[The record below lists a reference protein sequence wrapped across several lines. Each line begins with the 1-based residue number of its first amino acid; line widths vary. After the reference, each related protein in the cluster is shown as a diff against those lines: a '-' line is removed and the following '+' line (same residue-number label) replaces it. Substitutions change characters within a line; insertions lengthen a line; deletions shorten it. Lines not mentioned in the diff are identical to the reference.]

1 MAGNAGLIQDHA
13 LEAEAASGAGLSS
26 GAERARAW
34 AQRALFL
41 ALPLFALYNVWFP
54 TVPLQERAI
63 LGLLAVAA
71 YFVSVP
77 PRSAAWFALDCF
89 HVALGVLIFGYLIF
103 FWEEL
108 LLSQGIPSTTDIVL
122 GVIGVYV
129 VMVATV
135 RSLGLGLAAVVGVF
149 LLYTL
154 FGQYLP
160 VWLAGHRGYGLDRI
174 FTFLYINENGIM
186 GFAMDACLKY
196 MALFLILGKVLQY
209 TGALDFIMEFARA
222 LFGSGRT
229 GPPLMAVVSSAM
241 VGTVSGS
248 SMGNVYVSGNMTIP
262 LMKRVGLKPELAAA
276 VEAAASN
283 GAQIMPPIMGFAVF
297 FMIVLLDVAYVDI
310 MIAALIPALMYF
322 LSLGLSIWLRVRRLE
337 AAGGVDVSFLDRERP
352 KVGEAMKR
360 MGALSFLLTLG
371 TLIYLLA
378 QRGSLQNSVL
388 IAMVVGI
395 AASMLGRDRLTPKKV
410 MAVLYDSGRELV
422 DVTIACLALGL
433 ITGPILLTGL
443 GTKLPALMIGWAAGD
458 LTLLLVCS
466 FIACMVLGL
475 GIPTSMAYVVVALL
489 ISNAIVQLGVEL
501 LDAHL
506 FVFYAALA
514 AMITPPVALSAYAA
528 ATIAKSNYWT
538 TGWLS
543 AALGMPK
550 YLVPFAFVFRPEL
563 LMRGGAFE
571 IVAVSLLTLAG
582 LAAVSFGLAVREWRS
597 ATGAA
602 AMLCLVIGGILLA
615 VPPLEAPEIPI
626 GGAGLCVAGLLL
638 VIVPRRSHRLSGG

>member
-1 MAGNAGLIQDHA
+1 M
-13 LEAEAASGAGLSS
+13 EAEAASSAGLSP
-26 GAERARAW
+26 GAERARIW
-34 AQRALFL
+34 TQRGLFL

-54 TVPLQERAI
+54 TIPLQERAI
-63 LGLLAVAA
+63 LGLLAVSA

-77 PRSAAWFALDCF
+77 PRSTLWFALDCF
-89 HVALGVLIFGYLIF
+89 HIALGALIFGYLIF
-103 FWEEL
+103 FWEDL
-108 LLSQGIPSTTDIVL
+108 LLSQGIPSTTDVVL
-122 GVIGVYV
+122 GVVGIYV

-149 LLYTL
+149 LVYTL
-154 FGQYLP
+154 FGQHLP

-209 TGALDFIMEFARA
+209 TGALDFILEFARA

-337 AAGGVDVSFLDRERP
+337 VTGGEDVSFLDRERP
-352 KVGEAMKR
+352 KVGDAIKR
-360 MGALSFLLTLG
+360 MGALSFVLTLG

-395 AASMLGRDRLTPKKV
+395 AASMLGKDRLTPKKV
-410 MAVLYDSGRELV
+410 MGVLYDSGRELV

-443 GTKLPALMIGWAAGD
+443 GTKLP
-458 LTLLLVCS
+458 
-466 FIACMVLGL
+466 
-475 GIPTSMAYVVVALL
+475 P
-489 ISNAIVQLGVEL
+489 
-501 LDAHL
+501 
-506 FVFYAALA
+506 
-514 AMITPPVALSAYAA
+514 
-528 ATIAKSNYWT
+528 
-538 TGWLS
+538 
-543 AALGMPK
+543 
-550 YLVPFAFVFRPEL
+550 
-563 LMRGGAFE
+563 
-571 IVAVSLLTLAG
+571 
-582 LAAVSFGLAVREWRS
+582 
-597 ATGAA
+597 
-602 AMLCLVIGGILLA
+602 
-615 VPPLEAPEIPI
+615 
-626 GGAGLCVAGLLL
+626 
-638 VIVPRRSHRLSGG
+638 

>member
-1 MAGNAGLIQDHA
+1 MEAKAAG
-13 LEAEAASGAGLSS
+13 SVGLSP
-26 GAERARAW
+26 GAERARTW
-34 AQRALFL
+34 TQRALFL

-63 LGLLAVAA
+63 LGVLAVSA

-77 PRSAAWFALDCF
+77 PRSTLWFALDCF
-89 HVALGVLIFGYLIF
+89 HVVLGALIFGYLIF

-135 RSLGLGLAAVVGVF
+135 RSLGAGLAAVVGVF
-149 LLYTL
+149 LVYTL
-154 FGQYLP
+154 FGQHLP

-209 TGALDFIMEFARA
+209 TGALNFIMEFARA

-337 AAGGVDVSFLDRERP
+337 ATGGVDVSFLDRERP
-352 KVGEAMKR
+352 KVGEALKR
-360 MGALSFLLTLG
+360 MGALSFVLTLG

-395 AASMLGRDRLTPKKV
+395 AASMLGKDRLTPKKV

-489 ISNAIVQLGVEL
+489 ISNAIVQLGVQL
-501 LDAHL
+501 LDAHM

-563 LMRGGAFE
+563 LMRGTAFE

-582 LAAVSFGLAVREWRS
+582 LAAVSLGLAVREWRR

-615 VPPLEAPEIPI
+615 VPPLDAPEIPL

-638 VIVPRRSHRLSGG
+638 IIVPRRSHRFSGG

>member
-1 MAGNAGLIQDHA
+1 M
-13 LEAEAASGAGLSS
+13 EAEAAGSVGLSP
-26 GAERARAW
+26 GAERARTW
-34 AQRALFL
+34 TQRALFL

-54 TVPLQERAI
+54 SVPLQERAI
-63 LGLLAVAA
+63 LGLLAVSA

-89 HVALGVLIFGYLIF
+89 HVVLGALIFGYLIF

-135 RSLGLGLAAVVGVF
+135 RSLGAGLAAVVGVF
-149 LLYTL
+149 LVYTL
-154 FGQYLP
+154 FGQHLP

-209 TGALDFIMEFARA
+209 TGALNFIMEFARA

-322 LSLGLSIWLRVRRLE
+322 LSRGLSIWLRVRRLE
-337 AAGGVDVSFLDRERP
+337 ATGGVDVSFLDRERP
-352 KVGEAMKR
+352 KVGEALKR
-360 MGALSFLLTLG
+360 MGALSFVLTLG

-395 AASMLGRDRLTPKKV
+395 AASMLGKDRLTPKKV

-489 ISNAIVQLGVEL
+489 ISNAIVQLGVQL
-501 LDAHL
+501 LDAHM

-563 LMRGGAFE
+563 LMRGTAFE

-582 LAAVSFGLAVREWRS
+582 LAAVSLGLAVREWRR

-615 VPPLEAPEIPI
+615 VPPLDAPEIPL

-638 VIVPRRSHRLSGG
+638 IIVPRRSHRFSGG

>member
-1 MAGNAGLIQDHA
+1 M
-13 LEAEAASGAGLSS
+13 EAEAASSAGLSP
-26 GAERARAW
+26 GAERARIW
-34 AQRALFL
+34 TQRGLFL

-54 TVPLQERAI
+54 TIPLQERAI
-63 LGLLAVAA
+63 LGLLAVSA

-77 PRSAAWFALDCF
+77 PRSTLWFALDCF
-89 HVALGVLIFGYLIF
+89 HIALGALIFGYLIF
-103 FWEEL
+103 FWEDL
-108 LLSQGIPSTTDIVL
+108 LLSQGIPSTTDVVL
-122 GVIGVYV
+122 GVVGIYV

-149 LLYTL
+149 LVYTL
-154 FGQYLP
+154 FGQHLP

-209 TGALDFIMEFARA
+209 TGALDFILEFARA

-337 AAGGVDVSFLDRERP
+337 VTGGEDVSFLDRERP
-352 KVGEAMKR
+352 KVGDAIKR
-360 MGALSFLLTLG
+360 MGALSFVLTLG

-395 AASMLGRDRLTPKKV
+395 AASMLGKDRLTPKKV
-410 MAVLYDSGRELV
+410 MGVLYDSGRELV

-443 GTKLPALMIGWAAGD
+443 GTKLPALMIGWASGD

-501 LDAHL
+501 LDAHM

-528 ATIAKSNYWT
+528 ATIAKSNYWK

-563 LMRGGAFE
+563 LMRGGALE
-571 IVAVSLLTLAG
+571 IIAVSVLTLAG
-582 LAAVSFGLAVREWRS
+582 LAAVSVGLAVRERRS
-597 ATGAA
+597 VTGAS

-615 VPPLEAPEIPI
+615 VPPLDTPEIPL
-626 GGAGLCVAGLLL
+626 GGAGLCGAGLLL
-638 VIVPRRSHRLSGG
+638 IIVPRRMHRLSSG

>member
-1 MAGNAGLIQDHA
+1 M
-13 LEAEAASGAGLSS
+13 EAEAAGSAGLSP
-26 GAERARAW
+26 GAERARNW
-34 AQRALFL
+34 TQRALFL

-63 LGLLAVAA
+63 LGLLAVSA

-77 PRSAAWFALDCF
+77 PRSTWWFALDCF
-89 HVALGVLIFGYLIF
+89 HVVLGALIFGYLIF

-108 LLSQGIPSTTDIVL
+108 LLSQGIPSTTDVAL
-122 GVIGVYV
+122 GVVGIYV
-129 VMVATV
+129 VLVATV
-135 RSLGLGLAAVVGVF
+135 RSLGIGLAAVVGVF
-149 LLYTL
+149 LVYTL
-154 FGQYLP
+154 FGQHLP

-209 TGALDFIMEFARA
+209 TGALDFIMDFARA

-352 KVGEAMKR
+352 KVSEALQR
-360 MGALSFLLTLG
+360 MGALSFVLTLG

-395 AASMLGRDRLTPKKV
+395 AASMLGKDRLTPKKV
-410 MAVLYDSGRELV
+410 IDVLYDSGRELV

-563 LMRGGAFE
+563 LMRGSAFE

-582 LAAVSFGLAVREWRS
+582 LAAISVGLAVRERRS
-597 ATGAA
+597 LTGAT
-602 AMLCLVIGGILLA
+602 AMACLVVGGVLVA
-615 VPPLEAPEIPI
+615 VPPLAAPEIPI

-638 VIVPRRSHRLSGG
+638 IIVPRRMHRLSRG

>member
-1 MAGNAGLIQDHA
+1 MEAKAAG
-13 LEAEAASGAGLSS
+13 SAGLSP
-26 GAERARAW
+26 GAERARNW
-34 AQRALFL
+34 TQRALFL
-41 ALPLFALYNVWFP
+41 ALPLFALYNVWYP

-63 LGLLAVAA
+63 LGLLAVSA

-77 PRSAAWFALDCF
+77 PRSVWSFALDCF
-89 HVALGVLIFGYLIF
+89 HVVLGVLIFGYLIF

-129 VMVATV
+129 VLVATV
-135 RSLGLGLAAVVGVF
+135 RSLGIGLAAVVGVF
-149 LLYTL
+149 LVYTL
-154 FGQYLP
+154 FGQHLP

-209 TGALDFIMEFARA
+209 TGALDFIMDFARA

-352 KVGEAMKR
+352 KVSEALQR
-360 MGALSFLLTLG
+360 MGALSFVLTLG

-395 AASMLGRDRLTPKKV
+395 AASMLGKDRLTPKKV
-410 MAVLYDSGRELV
+410 MGVLYDSGRELV

-501 LDAHL
+501 LDAHM

-563 LMRGGAFE
+563 LMRGSAFE

-582 LAAVSFGLAVREWRS
+582 LAAISVGLAVRERRS
-597 ATGAA
+597 LTGAT
-602 AMLCLVIGGILLA
+602 AMACLVVGGILVA
-615 VPPLEAPEIPI
+615 VPPLAAPEIPI
-626 GGAGLCVAGLLL
+626 AGAGLCVAGLLL
-638 VIVPRRSHRLSGG
+638 IIVPRRMHRLSRG

>member
-1 MAGNAGLIQDHA
+1 M
-13 LEAEAASGAGLSS
+13 EAKAASGAGLAP
-26 GAERARAW
+26 GAERARTW
-34 AQRALFL
+34 TQRALFL

-63 LGLLAVAA
+63 LGLLAVSA

-77 PRSAAWFALDCF
+77 PRSTLWFALDCF
-89 HVALGVLIFGYLIF
+89 HVVLGVLIFGYLIF

-129 VMVATV
+129 VLVATV
-135 RSLGLGLAAVVGVF
+135 RSLGIGLAAVVGVF
-149 LLYTL
+149 LVYTL
-154 FGQYLP
+154 FGQHLP

-209 TGALDFIMEFARA
+209 TGALDFIMDFARA

-352 KVGEAMKR
+352 KVSEALRR
-360 MGALSFLLTLG
+360 MGALSFVLTLG

-395 AASMLGRDRLTPKKV
+395 AASMLGKDRLTPKKV
-410 MAVLYDSGRELV
+410 MGVLYDSGRELV

-443 GTKLPALMIGWAAGD
+443 GTKLPALMIGWASGH

-563 LMRGGAFE
+563 LMRGSVFE

-582 LAAVSFGLAVREWRS
+582 LAAISVGLAVRGRRS
-597 ATGAA
+597 LTGAT
-602 AMLCLVIGGILLA
+602 AMACLVVGGILVA
-615 VPPLEAPEIPI
+615 VPPLAAPEIPI
-626 GGAGLCVAGLLL
+626 AGAGLCVAGLLL
-638 VIVPRRSHRLSGG
+638 IIVPRRMHRLSRG

>member
-1 MAGNAGLIQDHA
+1 MAGNAGLIRDRA
-13 LEAEAASGAGLSS
+13 LEAEAASSAGLSP
-26 GAERARAW
+26 GAERARTW

-63 LGLLAVAA
+63 LGLLAVSA

-89 HVALGVLIFGYLIF
+89 HVVLGVLIFGYLIF

-149 LLYTL
+149 LVYTL
-154 FGQYLP
+154 FGQHLP

-209 TGALDFIMEFARA
+209 TGALDFIMDFARA

-360 MGALSFLLTLG
+360 MGALSFVLTLG

-395 AASMLGRDRLTPKKV
+395 AASMLGKDRLTPKKV

-563 LMRGGAFE
+563 LMRGSAFE

-582 LAAVSFGLAVREWRS
+582 LAAISVGLAVREWRS
-597 ATGAA
+597 LTGAT
-602 AMLCLVIGGILLA
+602 AMACLVVGGILLA
-615 VPPLEAPEIPI
+615 VPPLAAPEIPI
-626 GGAGLCVAGLLL
+626 AGAGLCVAGVLL
-638 VIVPRRSHRLSGG
+638 VIVPGRLHRLSSG

>member
-1 MAGNAGLIQDHA
+1 MG
-13 LEAEAASGAGLSS
+13 AEAANGAGLSS
-26 GAERARAW
+26 GLERARSW

-63 LGLLAVAA
+63 LGLLAVSA

-77 PRSAAWFALDCF
+77 PRSTWRFALDCF
-89 HVALGVLIFGYLIF
+89 HVVLGALIFGYLIF

-108 LLSQGIPSTTDIVL
+108 LLSQGIPSATDVAL
-122 GVIGVYV
+122 GVVGIYV

-149 LLYTL
+149 LVYTL
-154 FGQYLP
+154 FGQHLP

-209 TGALDFIMEFARA
+209 TGALDFIMDFARA

-352 KVGEAMKR
+352 TVSEALKR
-360 MGALSFLLTLG
+360 MGALSFVLTLG

-395 AASMLGRDRLTPKKV
+395 AASMLGKDRLTPKKV
-410 MAVLYDSGRELV
+410 MDVLYDSGRELV

-489 ISNAIVQLGVEL
+489 ISNAIVQLGVQL
-501 LDAHL
+501 LDAHM

-563 LMRGGAFE
+563 LMRGNAFE
-571 IVAVSLLTLAG
+571 IVLASLLTLAG
-582 LAAVSFGLAVREWRS
+582 LAAVSLGLAVREWRS
-597 ATGAA
+597 VTGAA
-602 AMLCLVIGGILLA
+602 AMLCLVVGGILLA
-615 VPPLEAPEIPI
+615 VPPLEAPEVPL

-638 VIVPRRSHRLSGG
+638 IIVPRRMHRLSSG

>member
-1 MAGNAGLIQDHA
+1 M
-13 LEAEAASGAGLSS
+13 EAAAASGAGLSP
-26 GAERARAW
+26 GAERARTW
-34 AQRALFL
+34 AQRGLFL

-54 TVPLQERAI
+54 TIPLQERAI
-63 LGLLAVAA
+63 LGLLAVSA

-77 PRSAAWFALDCF
+77 PRSTKWFALDCF
-89 HVALGVLIFGYLIF
+89 HIVLGALIFGYLIF

-108 LLSQGIPSTTDIVL
+108 LLSQGIPSTTDVAL
-122 GVIGVYV
+122 GVVGIYV

-135 RSLGLGLAAVVGVF
+135 RSLGTGLAAVVAVF
-149 LLYTL
+149 LVYTL
-154 FGQYLP
+154 FGQHLP

-337 AAGGVDVSFLDRERP
+337 AAEGEDISFLDRERP

-360 MGALSFLLTLG
+360 MGALSFVLTLG

-395 AASMLGRDRLTPKKV
+395 AASMLGKDRLTPKKV
-410 MAVLYDSGRELV
+410 MEVLYDSGRELV

-443 GTKLPALMIGWAAGD
+443 GTKLPALMIGWASGD
-458 LTLLLVCS
+458 LSLLLVCS

-501 LDAHL
+501 LDAHM

-528 ATIAKSNYWT
+528 ATIAKSNYWK
-538 TGWLS
+538 TGWLA

-563 LMRGGAFE
+563 LMRGSALE
-571 IVAVSLLTLAG
+571 IIAVSVLTLAG
-582 LAAVSFGLAVREWRS
+582 LAAVSMGLAVRDRRS
-597 ATGAA
+597 VTGAT
-602 AMLCLVIGGILLA
+602 AMLCLVIGGILVA

-638 VIVPRRSHRLSGG
+638 IIVPRRLHRFSSG

>member
-1 MAGNAGLIQDHA
+1 M
-13 LEAEAASGAGLSS
+13 EAEAASSAGLAP

-41 ALPLFALYNVWFP
+41 ALPLYALYNVWFP

-63 LGLLAVAA
+63 LGLLAVSA

-77 PRSAAWFALDCF
+77 PRSTLWFALDCF
-89 HVALGVLIFGYLIF
+89 HVVLGALIFGYLIF

-108 LLSQGIPSTTDIVL
+108 LLSQGLPSTTDVVL
-122 GVIGVYV
+122 GVVGIYV

-149 LLYTL
+149 LVYTL
-154 FGQYLP
+154 FGQHLP

-310 MIAALIPALMYF
+310 MIAALIPALLYF

-337 AAGGVDVSFLDRERP
+337 AAAGVDVSFLDRERP
-352 KVGEAMKR
+352 KVGEALKR

-395 AASMLGRDRLTPKKV
+395 AASMLGKDRLTPKKV
-410 MAVLYDSGRELV
+410 MGVLYDSGRELV

-489 ISNAIVQLGVEL
+489 ISNAIVQLGVQL
-501 LDAHL
+501 LDAHM

-563 LMRGGAFE
+563 LMRGSVFE

-582 LAAVSFGLAVREWRS
+582 LAAVSFGLAVREWSS

-615 VPPLEAPEIPI
+615 VPPLDAPEIPL

-638 VIVPRRSHRLSGG
+638 VIVPRRIRRLSSG

>member
-1 MAGNAGLIQDHA
+1 M
-13 LEAEAASGAGLSS
+13 EAEAAGSVGLSP
-26 GAERARAW
+26 GAERARTW
-34 AQRALFL
+34 AQRGLFL

-54 TVPLQERAI
+54 SVPLQERAI
-63 LGLLAVAA
+63 LGLLAVSA

-89 HVALGVLIFGYLIF
+89 HVVLGALIFGYLIF

-122 GVIGVYV
+122 GVVGVYV

-149 LLYTL
+149 LVYTL
-154 FGQYLP
+154 FGQHLP

-209 TGALDFIMEFARA
+209 TGALDFIMDFARA

-395 AASMLGRDRLTPKKV
+395 AASMLGKDRLTPKKV

-563 LMRGGAFE
+563 LMRGSAFE

-582 LAAVSFGLAVREWRS
+582 LAAISVGLAVREWRS
-597 ATGAA
+597 LTGAT
-602 AMLCLVIGGILLA
+602 AMACLVVGGILVA
-615 VPPLEAPEIPI
+615 VPPLAAPEIPI
-626 GGAGLCVAGLLL
+626 AGAGLCVAGLLL
-638 VIVPRRSHRLSGG
+638 IIVPRRMHRLSRG